1 MGDLPKYVFSKLC
14 ALGHSSSFVYS
25 FTIQKKK
32 KILFSLGK
40 ECLGNSYPSHQRLKI
55 SFNLLKCVLE
65 VVEDL
70 EKVMVIFPQEEYK
83 KSYNL
88 AVV

>member
-32 KILFSLGK
+32 KFFSHWEKNALEILT
-40 ECLGNSYPSHQRLKI
+40 QAIR
-55 SFNLLKCVLE
+55 
-65 VVEDL
+65 D
-70 EKVMVIFPQEEYK
+70 
-83 KSYNL
+83 
-88 AVV
+88 